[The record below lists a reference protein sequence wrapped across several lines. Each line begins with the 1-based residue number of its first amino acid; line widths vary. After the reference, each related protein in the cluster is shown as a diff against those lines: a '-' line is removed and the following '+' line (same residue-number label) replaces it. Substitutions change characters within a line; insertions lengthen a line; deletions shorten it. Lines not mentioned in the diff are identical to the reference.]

1 MMTDDQPRQ
10 ATADGGPDDMSG
22 AAEDV
27 AALRAALALALA
39 RVEELEAA
47 LASASPPIPPMT
59 LGQADRPCSPAGFPL
74 LERGVELAFAPEAGN
89 GIFLAAGWWNEEAWG
104 VWGRG
109 ARQSLRFAV
118 GADYHG
124 GFVDLTLTILCLIRP
139 GGAAPSLSVVANGYF
154 IRTVTLTG
162 PARKY
167 LFRLPPSCLGQGDVM
182 VQLDYSDPLVPESEF
197 DSIDV
202 RLLGVGLT
210 AMSIS

>member
-1 MMTDDQPRQ
+1 MTDDQ
-10 ATADGGPDDMSG
+10 ATEEDAAISDDDTSGGAD
-22 AAEDV
+22 DV
-27 AALRAALALALA
+27 AALQALLAQALTRIDELETALAVNVPAT
-39 RVEELEAA
+39 AA
-47 LASASPPIPPMT
+47 PV
-59 LGQADRPCSPAGFPL
+59 LGRADRPCSLAGFPL
-74 LERGVELAFAPEAGN
+74 LERGTELTFAPEAGN
-89 GIFLAAGWWNEEAWG
+89 GIYLAAGWWNEEEWG

-118 GADYHG
+118 GPDYHG
-124 GFVDLTLTILCLIRP
+124 GFVDLTLTVMCLIRP
-139 GGAAPSLSVVANGYF
+139 GGTSPSLSIVANGYF

-202 RLLGVGLT
+202 RLLGIGLT
-210 AMSIS
+210 GMSIS

>member
-1 MMTDDQPRQ
+1 MTDDHPTQQGAGAAR
-10 ATADGGPDDMSG
+10 DDMSG
-22 AAEDV
+22 DAEDV
-27 AALRAALALALA
+27 AALRTALALALA

-47 LASASPPIPPMT
+47 LPPDSSPVPSPM
-59 LGQADRPCSPAGFPL
+59 LGRADRPCSPAGFPL
-74 LERGVELAFAPEAGN
+74 LERGMELLFAPEAGN

-118 GADYHG
+118 GPDYHG

-139 GGAAPSLSVVANGYF
+139 GGASPSLSVVANGYF

-167 LFRLPPSCLGQGDVM
+167 LFRLPPSCLGQGDVL